1 MSKTY
6 DLIVRGGTL
15 LTPSGRVGAD
25 LAVRDGRIAGL
36 GDHGADRAAEVI
48 DAAGLHVLP
57 GVIDTQVHFR
67 EPGHE
72 HKEDLESGTR
82 AAALGGVTTVFEM
95 PNTKPSTIT
104 AENLADKLDRARGRA
119 WTDHAFFVGA
129 AAENLGELARLERR
143 PGCCGVKIFMGSST
157 GSLLVDDDETLL
169 QVLLAGRRRAA
180 VHAEDEERLRER
192 LALVRGGANVDQHP
206 VWRDEQVALKATTRL
221 MALARHA
228 GRPVHVLHVTTGEE
242 MAVLADNKDLATV
255 EVTPQHLTLAAPACY
270 ERLGTFAQMN
280 PPIRG
285 QEQRDALWRAVAGG
299 VVDVVGSDHAPHS
312 REEKAGD
319 YPATPSGMPGVQTL
333 LPLLLDHVNAGRLSL
348 ERLVDLTSAGA
359 QRIYGL
365 AGKGR
370 IALGYDADLTLVDLE
385 ARREIT
391 GDWLASKCGWS
402 PFEGMTVTGWPM
414 ATVVRGRV
422 VMREGELNGPPAGRP
437 ARFIATLPQESGEPE
452 PDARESG
459 EER

>member
-1 MSKTY
+1 MSQTY

-15 LTPSGRVGAD
+15 VTPGGRVAAD
-25 LAVRDGRIAGL
+25 LAIRDGRIAGL
-36 GDHGADRAAEVI
+36 GDHGNDRAAEVV

-67 EPGHE
+67 EPGLE

-82 AAALGGVTTVFEM
+82 AAALGGVTAVFEM
-95 PNTKPSTIT
+95 PNTKPSTLT
-104 AENLADKLDRARGRA
+104 AADLADKLERARDRA
-119 WTDHAFFVGA
+119 WTDHAFFIGA
-129 AAENLGELARLERR
+129 AAENLDELARLERL

-157 GSLLVDDDETLL
+157 GSLLVEDDETLL
-169 QVLLAGRRRAA
+169 QVLCAGRRRTA
-180 VHAEDEERLRER
+180 VHAEDEDRLRER
-192 LALVRGGANVDQHP
+192 LALVRGGASVDQHP
-206 VWRDEQVALKATTRL
+206 VWRDVEVALRATTRL
-221 MALARHA
+221 MALARRA

-242 MAVLADNKDLATV
+242 MALLAENRDLATV
-255 EVTPQHLTLAAPACY
+255 EVTPQHLTLAAPECY
-270 ERLGTFAQMN
+270 QRLGTLAQMN

-285 QEQRDALWRAVAGG
+285 AEQRAALWRAVAGG
-299 VVDVVGSDHAPHS
+299 VVDVVGSDHAPHT

-319 YPATPSGMPGVQTL
+319 YPATPAGMPGVQTL
-333 LPLLLDHVNAGRLSL
+333 LPLLLDHLSAGRLSL

-370 IALGYDADLTLVDLE
+370 IALGYDGDLTLIDLA

-391 GDWLASKCGWS
+391 GSWLASKCGWS
-402 PFEGMTVTGWPM
+402 PFEGMTVTGWPV

-422 VMREGELNGPPAGRP
+422 VMREGELIGPPAGRP
-437 ARFIATLPQESGEPE
+437 LRFIDTLARSESNG
-452 PDARESG
+452 DG
-459 EER
+459 

>member
-1 MSKTY
+1 MSETY

-15 LTPSGRVGAD
+15 VTPGGAVGAD
-25 LAVRDGRIAGL
+25 LAVRDGRIARL
-36 GDHGADRAAEVI
+36 GGGADADAAEVI

-67 EPGHE
+67 EPGNE

-95 PNTKPSTIT
+95 PNTKPSTLS
-104 AENLADKLDRARGRA
+104 AETLADKLERAAGRA
-119 WTDHAFFVGA
+119 WTDHAFFIGA
-129 AAENLGELARLERR
+129 AAENVDELARLERL

-169 QVLLAGRRRAA
+169 QVLQAGRRRAA
-180 VHAEDEERLRER
+180 VHAEDEDRLRER

-206 VWRDEQVALKATTRL
+206 VWRDVEVALKATTRL
-221 MALARHA
+221 MALARRA

-242 MAVLADNKDLATV
+242 MAVLAENKDLATV
-255 EVTPQHLTLAAPACY
+255 EVTPQHLTLAAPECY
-270 ERLGTFAQMN
+270 QRLGTFAQMN

-285 QEQRDALWRAVAGG
+285 AEQREALWRALAGG

-333 LPLLLDHVNAGRLSL
+333 LPLLLDHLNAGRLSL

-359 QRIYGL
+359 QRVYGL

-370 IALGYDADLTLVDLE
+370 IAVGYDADLTLVDVK
-385 ARREIT
+385 ARREIAS
-391 GDWLASKCGWS
+391 DWLASKCGWS
-402 PFEGMTVTGWPM
+402 PFEGMTVAGWPM
-414 ATVVRGRV
+414 ATVLRGRA
-422 VMREGELNGPPAGRP
+422 VMRDGELIGRPAGRP
-437 ARFIATLPQESGEPE
+437 ARFVETLGAGTGKT
-452 PDARESG
+452 DG
-459 EER
+459 